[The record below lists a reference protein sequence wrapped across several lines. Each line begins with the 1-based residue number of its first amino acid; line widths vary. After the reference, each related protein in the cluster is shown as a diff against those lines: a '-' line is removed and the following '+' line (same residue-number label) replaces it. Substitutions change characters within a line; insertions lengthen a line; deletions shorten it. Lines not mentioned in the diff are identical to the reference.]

1 MAAPF
6 VMKTYKMV
14 DDQETDMVIRWG
26 VENNSFVVL
35 DPFVF
40 AKTLLPAHFKHCNFS
55 SFVRQLNTYGF
66 RKVDPDKWEFAH
78 ASFLRGQT
86 CLLNNIVRR
95 NNNGKRKGDSDHGTG
110 LDDNEEEKVVMEV
123 VRLKKAQQATED
135 EIHKMWDRL
144 HDAERKPKQMLDFLA
159 RVLKNPALLDRLMA
173 HRAGDEIE
181 EKRVRL
187 RINNETN
194 HDDDGSVRCDAG
206 SLLNLDRDDDMGF
219 YGGPEP
225 MVYDFGMEVGGEG
238 YPLGF

>member
-14 DDQETDMVIRWG
+14 DDPETDMVITWG
-26 VENNSFVVL
+26 VESNSFVVL
-35 DPFVF
+35 DPFLF

-86 CLLNNIVRR
+86 SLLRNIVRR
-95 NNNGKRKGDSDHGTG
+95 NGNGKRKGDCDHGG
-110 LDDNEEEKVVMEV
+110 LDDEEEKVVTEV
-123 VRLKKAQQATED
+123 VRLKRAQQATED

-144 HDAERKPKQMLDFLA
+144 RDAERKPKQMLDFLA

-187 RINNETN
+187 RINNEPN
-194 HDDDGSVRCDAG
+194 HEDDASVRCDAG
-206 SLLNLDRDDDMGF
+206 SFLNVDRDDVVGF

-225 MVYDFGMEVGGEG
+225 MMDDFGMEV
-238 YPLGF
+238 

>member
-1 MAAPF
+1 M
-6 VMKTYKMV
+6 
-14 DDQETDMVIRWG
+14 
-26 VENNSFVVL
+26 
-35 DPFVF
+35 
-40 AKTLLPAHFKHCNFS
+40 
-55 SFVRQLNTYGF
+55 
-66 RKVDPDKWEFAH
+66 
-78 ASFLRGQT
+78 RGQT
-86 CLLNNIVRR
+86 CLLSTIVRR
-95 NNNGKRKGDSDHGTG
+95 NSNGKKESDSDHGAG
-110 LDDNEEEKVVMEV
+110 LDDNEEDKVVMEV

-194 HDDDGSVRCDAG
+194 HDDDGSVRCDDG
-206 SLLNLDRDDDMGF
+206 SVLNLDRDDDVGF
-219 YGGPEP
+219 CGGPEP

-238 YPLGF
+238 YPLSF